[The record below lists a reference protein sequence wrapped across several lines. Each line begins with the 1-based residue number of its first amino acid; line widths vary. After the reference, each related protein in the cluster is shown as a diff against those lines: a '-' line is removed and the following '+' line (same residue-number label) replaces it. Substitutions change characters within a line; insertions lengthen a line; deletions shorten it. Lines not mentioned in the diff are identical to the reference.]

1 MCELYRGPSEVSI
14 KAMFT
19 LPACGLMHLPMMI
32 YPNKR
37 IPSEM
42 MRLSVDWGVGHSST
56 GWMKAEVFYEYIGH
70 VFTPHLGNIM
80 SNS

>member
-1 MCELYRGPSEVSI
+1 
-14 KAMFT
+14 
-19 LPACGLMHLPMMI
+19 MMI

-70 VFTPHLGNIM
+70 VFTPQLGIHNVKFPDILFF
-80 SNS
+80 SGHHTQRNFN